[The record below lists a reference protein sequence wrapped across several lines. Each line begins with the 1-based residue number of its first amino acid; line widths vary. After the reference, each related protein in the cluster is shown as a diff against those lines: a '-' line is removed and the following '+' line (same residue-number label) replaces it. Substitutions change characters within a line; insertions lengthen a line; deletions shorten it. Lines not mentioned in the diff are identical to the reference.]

1 LERARLDLQERT
13 DRAKLG
19 VKIAA
24 ENSKEELESRKIAAK
39 SEIEGAK
46 VGVNIAKD
54 LMNE

>member
-1 LERARLDLQERT
+1 M
-13 DRAKLG
+13 K
-19 VKIAA
+19 K
-24 ENSKEELESRKIAAK
+24 ELESRNIDSK